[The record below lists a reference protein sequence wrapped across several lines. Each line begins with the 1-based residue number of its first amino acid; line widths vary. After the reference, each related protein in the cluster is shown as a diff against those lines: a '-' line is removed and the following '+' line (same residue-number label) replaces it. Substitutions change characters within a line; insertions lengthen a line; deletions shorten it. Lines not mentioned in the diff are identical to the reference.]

1 MCQYVYERA
10 CASVHLLGELC
21 TTPQHGSTS
30 EYRISYNMHD
40 ITSEY
45 RISYSMHDM
54 TLECQISYNVHD
66 LTSEYR
72 ISYIMHDL
80 ASEYHTTW
88 IHRTQYTAI
97 KNDRTPRHH
106 IQHCPQAVKN
116 VFCGI
121 NAIIFTTMA
130 IKRYL
135 KASPLG
141 PEKRPVHESEKA
153 LRINKGR
160 ERGKGKE
167 DV

>member
-1 MCQYVYERA
+1 M
-10 CASVHLLGELC
+10 
-21 TTPQHGSTS
+21 TS

-40 ITSEY
+40 
-45 RISYSMHDM
+45 M
-54 TLECQISYNVHD
+54 T
-66 LTSEYR
+66 
-72 ISYIMHDL
+72 
-80 ASEYHTTW
+80 SEYHTTW
-88 IHRTQYTAI
+88 IHSMQYTAI

-121 NAIIFTTMA
+121 NAIKFTAMA

-160 ERGKGKE
+160 LRGRGKE